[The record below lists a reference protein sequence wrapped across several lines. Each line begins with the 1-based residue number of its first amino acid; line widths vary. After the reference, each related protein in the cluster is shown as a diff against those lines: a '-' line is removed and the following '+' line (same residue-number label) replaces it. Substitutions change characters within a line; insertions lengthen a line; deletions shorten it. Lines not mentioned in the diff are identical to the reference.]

1 MHQTIAIIDY
11 SSGNLHSVYKKLCQL
26 KAEPFIANSP
36 SEILSADKIVI
47 PGVGH
52 FGKAMTNLKLSGAYD
67 ALNEAAVLKHI
78 PILGICLGMQ
88 LMAEKS
94 EEGNATGFGWI
105 KGNVVRFRTGH
116 SDRFKIPQTGWNT
129 INIKKESRLLKGL
142 NGQEEFYFLHSYHI
156 EVADRKDILASTDFG
171 YEYVSA
177 VEKGNFFAAQFHP
190 EKSHNAGAQIL
201 KNFIEL

>member
-1 MHQTIAIIDY
+1 MKIAIVDY
-11 SSGNLHSVYKKLCQL
+11 GMGNLFSVYKKIKQL
-26 KAEPFIANSP
+26 KAHPFIAVS
-36 SEILSADKIVI
+36 SCEIVSADKIII

-52 FGKAMTNLKLSGAYD
+52 FGKAIANLKQSGAYD
-67 ALNEAAVLKHI
+67 ALNEAAVLKKI

-105 KGNVVRFRTGH
+105 KGQVVKFRIDH
-116 SDRFKIPQTGWNT
+116 SDKYKIPQTGWNT
-129 INIKKESRLLKGL
+129 INIKKESRLLNAL
-142 NGQEEFYFLHSYHI
+142 NGKEEFYFLHSYHM
-156 EVADRKDILASTDFG
+156 EVADKRDILATTDFA

-177 VEKGNFFAAQFHP
+177 IERENFFGAQFHP
-190 EKSHNAGAQIL
+190 EKSHDAGTRVL

>member
-1 MHQTIAIIDY
+1 MKIAIVDY
-11 SSGNLHSVYKKLCQL
+11 GMGNLFSVYKKIKQL
-26 KAEPFIANSP
+26 KADPFIAISP
-36 SEILSADKIVI
+36 SEIVRADKIVI

-52 FGKAMTNLKLSGAYD
+52 FGKAMTNLKLSGAFD
-67 ALNEAAVLKHI
+67 ALNEATVIKKI
-78 PILGICLGMQ
+78 PVLGICLGMQ

-105 KGNVVRFRTGH
+105 KGNVVRFRIDH
-116 SDRFKIPQTGWNT
+116 PDRFKIPQTGWNT

-142 NGQEEFYFLHSYHI
+142 NGKEEFYFLHSYHI
-156 EVADRKDILASTDFG
+156 EVGDSSDILASTDFG

-177 VEKGNFFAAQFHP
+177 VEGRNFFGVQFHP
-190 EKSHNAGAQIL
+190 EKSHAAGAQIL

>member
-1 MHQTIAIIDY
+1 MKIAIVDY
-11 SSGNLHSVYKKLCQL
+11 GMGNLFSVYKKIKQL
-26 KAEPFIANSP
+26 KADPFIAISP

-67 ALNEAAVLKHI
+67 ALHEAAAIKNI

-105 KGNVVRFRTGH
+105 KGNVVRFKIDH

-156 EVADRKDILASTDFG
+156 EVADNGDILASTNFG
-171 YEYVSA
+171 YEYTSA
-177 VEKGNFFAAQFHP
+177 IERKNFFGTQFHP
-190 EKSHNAGAQIL
+190 EKSHGAGEQIL

>member
-1 MHQTIAIIDY
+1 MKIAIVDY
-11 SSGNLHSVYKKLCQL
+11 GMGNLFSVYKKIKQL
-26 KAEPFIANSP
+26 KAHPFIASSP

-67 ALNEAAVLKHI
+67 ALNEATVLKNK
-78 PILGICLGMQ
+78 PVLGVCLGMQ

-105 KGNVVRFRTGH
+105 KGNVVRFKIDH

-156 EVADRKDILASTDFG
+156 EVADTSDILASTNFG
-171 YEYVSA
+171 YEYASA
-177 VEKGNFFAAQFHP
+177 IERKNFFGTQFHP
-190 EKSHNAGAQIL
+190 EKSHGAGEQIL

>member
-1 MHQTIAIIDY
+1 MKIAIVDY
-11 SSGNLHSVYKKLCQL
+11 GMGNLFSVYKKIKQL
-26 KAEPFIANSP
+26 KADPFIAITP
-36 SEILSADKIVI
+36 SEIISADKIVI

-52 FGKAMTNLKLSGAYD
+52 FGKVMTNLKLSGVYD
-67 ALNEAAVLKHI
+67 ALNEVAFIKNI

-105 KGNVVRFRTGH
+105 KGNVVKFRIDH

-142 NGQEEFYFLHSYHI
+142 KKHEEFYFLHSYHI
-156 EVADRKDILASTDFG
+156 EVADSSDILATTDFS

-177 VEKGNFFAAQFHP
+177 VERENFFGAQFHP
-190 EKSHNAGAQIL
+190 EKSHGAGAQIL